1 MKKIMTTTNYQ
12 KVTLVL
18 YPNTFGVGFVICEG
32 PKEILDYG
40 IKKVRPISHHKYMK
54 KVKWLLDFCKPDII
68 LLLDYKSR
76 KISKRQKRIIDE
88 IVQLAHASNLN
99 LKSYSRSQIKQT
111 FLIFNAKT
119 KYDIAMVIL
128 NWYPELKN
136 KEPHKRLPWMA
147 EHYQMVVFDTFSLML
162 THYYLE

>member
-1 MKKIMTTTNYQ
+1 MIENNYQ

-40 IKKVRPISHHKYMK
+40 IKKVRPISHYKYIK
-54 KVKWLLDFCKPDII
+54 KVKWFLDFCKPDIV
-68 LLLDYKSR
+68 LLLDYTSR

-88 IVQLAHASNLN
+88 VVQLAHAKSLN

-111 FLIFNAKT
+111 FITFGAKT

-136 KEPHKRLPWMA
+136 KTPHKRLPWMA
-147 EHYQMVVFDTFSLML
+147 EHYQMGVFDAFSLML

>member
-1 MKKIMTTTNYQ
+1 MTTTNYQ

-147 EHYQMVVFDTFSLML
+147 EHYQMGVFDTFSLML